1 MSQPFNDIQQVE
13 MAIKAAQ
20 KMVGQA
26 TMSMNPEQLET
37 ATNALNDAKN
47 QLHEATKYEM
57 SGELGAYSHDLIEK
71 LESQLEKAKDEE

>member
-1 MSQPFNDIQQVE
+1 MSEPFNDIQQVE

-37 ATNALNDAKN
+37 ATQALNDAKN
-47 QLHEATKYEM
+47 QLQQAVNYEM
-57 SGELGAYSHDLIEK
+57 SGELGDYSHDLIDK